1 MQGLQQVTTWG
12 TTTFNYWCSNIE
24 WSQIQCDE
32 SLRMK
37 GKTKNFSLQTQCD
50 ESLRMK
56 VKAKNFSLQ
65 TQCDESLGMI
75 VKTQRPWPQM
85 QKKKTKL

>member
-1 MQGLQQVTTWG
+1 
-12 TTTFNYWCSNIE
+12 
-24 WSQIQCDE
+24 
-32 SLRMK
+32 
-37 GKTKNFSLQTQCD
+37 
-50 ESLRMK
+50 LRMK